1 VKFEV
6 IFGLYDF
13 ICSLSWKQHVEPTD
27 KLFIVC
33 MAAGFLVRE
42 EDSSF
47 LSRLPIL
54 FLSIDWQC
62 ENRIFL
68 YNIFNNMKE

>member
-1 VKFEV
+1 
-6 IFGLYDF
+6 
-13 ICSLSWKQHVEPTD
+13 VEPTD
-27 KLFIVC
+27 KLFMVC

-54 FLSIDWQC
+54 FWGIDCQC
-62 ENRIFL
+62 ENRTFL
-68 YNIFNNMKE
+68 CSIFNNMRE